1 MTTRRRYLAGLG
13 TLGLTGLAG
22 CEALD
27 RSDGDST
34 DRLEETDL
42 DGWIPDT
49 VQGPSPFPFSLPS
62 GLAEEHEARARS
74 LLGSVPQ
81 DPSIPNGA
89 VENRIREERAA
100 VEDRVAELSDLPT
113 ALDELRVWRS
123 YRSDAANVYGSYKA
137 ATGQDDGAA
146 IEDRRN
152 TVREQI
158 GGFEAA
164 MEYSAASPLEAV
176 LVYAPIEER
185 LDEATHES
193 LPHNPYPEDPIANV
207 EQAGDAFESVE
218 AAAAALE
225 DARGIQETY
234 LGTRQETASRWS
246 TLIDAF
252 RGLEIAV
259 DRTQKERIP
268 DPEDA
273 DHESMFASEVT
284 GVDLE
289 LFQMARRGV
298 LFRHDPLRTYRDAA
312 QYAMA
317 ALEAGRRLAR
327 IAAFDA
333 VITALES
340 GDEASIQEGETTDGQ
355 SVANIKSAASTAAE
369 TITALHE
376 VEYPHLSAA
385 IADGAIESYRVGRR
399 NLDEEYFDPEHAEA
413 SFRYA
418 SLYGA
423 AAPSAASFV
432 AERIQTAAA
441 DPGTR

>member
-27 RSDGDST
+27 RSEGDTT

-42 DGWIPDT
+42 DGWVPDT
-49 VQGPSPFPFSLPS
+49 VQGPSPLPFSLPS

-74 LLGSVPQ
+74 LLESVPQ
-81 DPSIPNGA
+81 DPSIANGA
-89 VENRIREERAA
+89 IENRIREDRAA
-100 VEDRVAELSDLPT
+100 VEDRVADVSDVPT
-113 ALDELRVWRS
+113 TLDELRVWRS
-123 YRSDAANVYGSYKA
+123 YRSDAANVYGSYNA

-164 MEYSAASPLEAV
+164 IEYSAASPLEAV

-185 LDEATHES
+185 LEEATRES

-218 AAAAALE
+218 AAAAALD
-225 DARGIQETY
+225 DARGIHETY
-234 LGTRQETASRWS
+234 LGTREEASRWS

-298 LFRHDPLRTYRDAA
+298 RFRHDPLRTYRDTA

-317 ALEAGRRLAR
+317 ALEAARRLAR

-340 GDEASIQEGETTDGQ
+340 GEGASIQEGDTADGQ

-385 IADGAIESYRVGRR
+385 IADGAIGSYRVGRR
-399 NLDEEYFDPEHAEA
+399 NLGEQYFDPEHAEA

-418 SLYGA
+418 SLYAA

-432 AERIQTAAA
+432 ADRIQTAAA
-441 DPGTR
+441 DPGTG